1 MRIELYPAH
10 NINQP
15 ADHKIYDVCIKMS
28 HNSNLIQFLPILQL
42 TLPEGAQTRLRHT
55 VMALSLRPGWTKV
68 IMFGG
73 CPKWQWG
80 KSEHD
85 QQNLAKTAIL
95 EFGEQ
100 THIHNISFPLIN
112 YLALLGCEH

>member
-1 MRIELYPAH
+1 MWIEVYPDY
-10 NINQP
+10 I
-15 ADHKIYDVCIKMS
+15 I
-28 HNSNLIQFLPILQL
+28 LPILQL

-55 VMALSLRPGWTKV
+55 TMALSLRPGWTKV

-80 KSEHD
+80 KSEHN

-100 THIHNISFPLIN
+100 THTHNISFPLIN
-112 YLALLGCEH
+112 YLACWDMNIDG

>member
-1 MRIELYPAH
+1 
-10 NINQP
+10 
-15 ADHKIYDVCIKMS
+15 MS
-28 HNSNLIQFLPILQL
+28 HNSKFLPILQL
-42 TLPEGAQTRLRHT
+42 ILPEGAQTRLRHT
-55 VMALSLRPGWTKV
+55 AMALSLRPGWTKV

-73 CPKWQWG
+73 CPKWQWE

-100 THIHNISFPLIN
+100 THN
-112 YLALLGCEH
+112 YKILAIFFSSNKLPSI

>member
-1 MRIELYPAH
+1 
-10 NINQP
+10 
-15 ADHKIYDVCIKMS
+15 
-28 HNSNLIQFLPILQL
+28 
-42 TLPEGAQTRLRHT
+42 
-55 VMALSLRPGWTKV
+55 MALSLRPGWTKV

-73 CPKWQWG
+73 CPKWQWK

-100 THIHNISFPLIN
+100 TPIHNIFFSSNKLPSLVGI
-112 YLALLGCEH
+112 